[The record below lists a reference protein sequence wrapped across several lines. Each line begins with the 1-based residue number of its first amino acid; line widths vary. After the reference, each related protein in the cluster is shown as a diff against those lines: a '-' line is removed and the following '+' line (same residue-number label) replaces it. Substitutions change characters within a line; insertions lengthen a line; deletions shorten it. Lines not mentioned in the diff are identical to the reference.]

1 MNLTVHIPDELA
13 ERLGPTNE
21 LERRALE
28 ALALEEYRLG
38 HLSKAELRRMLGIPS
53 RFEVDSFLK
62 AHDVYET
69 HTAEDVGRDV
79 ETLIRLGF

>member
-1 MNLTVHIPDELA
+1 
-13 ERLGPTNE
+13 
-21 LERRALE
+21 
-28 ALALEEYRLG
+28 
-38 HLSKAELRRMLGIPS
+38 MLGIPS